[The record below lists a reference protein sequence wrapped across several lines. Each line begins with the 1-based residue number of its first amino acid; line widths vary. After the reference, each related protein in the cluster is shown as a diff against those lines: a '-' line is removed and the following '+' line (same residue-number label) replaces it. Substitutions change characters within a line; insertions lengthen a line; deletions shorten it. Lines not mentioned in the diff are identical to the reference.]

1 MVPAWIGG
9 RRKQCLCTVYGR
21 TGATIA
27 TQTDRRAF
35 CTRSV
40 PTAIDVRARAGRGTR
55 NNNGGRFYLPRNR
68 PIHAGTIQLEEQTCV
83 GRSVSQNLQRP
94 RQGGQPSPALL
105 LYVAVGV
112 QADGTTG
119 IAGKNRPAIIQPAG
133 QYTYVAV
140 EPTDARALVCLL
152 APTGDA
158 GWLWTEDN
166 ARAHANRDRDGQVS
180 YTGGLEDMDNGGRG
194 EIIVVALGGVEG

>member
-1 MVPAWIGG
+1 M
-9 RRKQCLCTVYGR
+9 CSVYGR

-112 QADGTTG
+112 QAYGRMDWDSWEE
-119 IAGKNRPAIIQPAG
+119 PAG
-133 QYTYVAV
+133 HHPASRAV
-140 EPTDARALVCLL
+140 HVCSGRTNGRTRSGLL
-152 APTGDA
+152 AGPDWGCRLAVD
-158 GWLWTEDN
+158 GGQRSR
-166 ARAHANRDRDGQVS
+166 ARQSRSGRS
-180 YTGGLEDMDNGGRG
+180 GLLYGR
-194 EIIVVALGGVEG
+194 A

>member
-9 RRKQCLCTVYGR
+9 RRKQCLCSVYGR

-140 EPTDARALVCLL
+140 EPTDARAGLL
-152 APTGDA
+152 AGPDWGCRLAVD
-158 GWLWTEDN
+158 GGQRSR
-166 ARAHANRDRDGQVS
+166 ARQSRSGRS
-180 YTGGLEDMDNGGRG
+180 GLLYGR
-194 EIIVVALGGVEG
+194 A